1 MWNCHNDVTR
11 IRNKLESTFNQ
22 TNILFAMLVYIFPIK
37 CKPMCCLIVDAK
49 TLNDKKVENIK
60 YANLYEGDSVTKVFV
75 LIYFASLDI

>member
-1 MWNCHNDVTR
+1 MSREFVT
-11 IRNKLESTFNQ
+11 NLQSTYSIYNFG
-22 TNILFAMLVYIFPIK
+22 VYISLDIFPIK
-37 CKPMCCLIVDAK
+37 CKPDTCCLIVDAK